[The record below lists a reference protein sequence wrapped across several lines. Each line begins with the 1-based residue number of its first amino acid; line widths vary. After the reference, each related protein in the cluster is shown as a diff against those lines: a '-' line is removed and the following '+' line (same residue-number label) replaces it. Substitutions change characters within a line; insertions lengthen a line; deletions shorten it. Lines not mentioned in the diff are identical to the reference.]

1 MDNREAGG
9 VRSTERDSKLV
20 CNEVFKIHSSL
31 MLISGAQ
38 LADMLLLQKYLNSQ
52 EGANSRDYFYN
63 LL

>member
-1 MDNREAGG
+1 
-9 VRSTERDSKLV
+9 
-20 CNEVFKIHSSL
+20 

-38 LADMLLLQKYLNSQ
+38 LVDMLLLQKYLNSQ